1 MRRHSDGV
9 TFSSSDSKTLVEEL
23 EKSLITTLMEYM
35 THWKQYVDD
44 TIAAIFVSF
53 DVKLDI
59 GIYQIFFLASRLNYM
74 NLLMV

>member
-35 THWKQYVDD
+35 THWKQYADH

>member
-35 THWKQYVDD
+35 THWKQYADV